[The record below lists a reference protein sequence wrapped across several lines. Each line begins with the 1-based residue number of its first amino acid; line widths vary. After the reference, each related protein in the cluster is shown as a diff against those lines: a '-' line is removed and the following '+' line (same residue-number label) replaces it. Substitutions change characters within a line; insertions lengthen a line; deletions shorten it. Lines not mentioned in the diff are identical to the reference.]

1 MLYEVQGPI
10 LLIAPI
16 QEVSFHSNNDETS
29 LSLPKQKRKKK
40 NDEAFHYQSSNFADT
55 RWISII

>member
-16 QEVSFHSNNDETS
+16 QEVSFHSKNDEIF
-29 LSLPKQKRKKK
+29 LSLPKQKRKK
-40 NDEAFHYQSSNFADT
+40 NDEAFHYQSTNFADT